1 VRHFITVNEL
11 LRINVIAEELSITS
25 IHKYYISH
33 YKEREQDMPKSKQQV
48 LNRDLHIRI
57 NESLENRIVQLAS
70 EHQMKSSQV
79 ARHILTKYVHDFS
92 TPSNLP
98 AWMR

>member
-1 VRHFITVNEL
+1 
-11 LRINVIAEELSITS
+11 VIPEELSITC
-25 IHKYYISH
+25 IHKYNISQ
-33 YKEREQDMPKSKQQV
+33 YKEREPYMPKNRQQV

-57 NESLENRIVQLAS
+57 NETLENRIVQLAS

-79 ARHILTKYVHDFS
+79 ARHILTRYVHDFS
-92 TPSNLP
+92 TPGNLP

>member
-1 VRHFITVNEL
+1 VRHFSTVSEL

-25 IHKYYISH
+25 IHKYYISQ

-57 NESLENRIVQLAS
+57 NESLENRIDQLATA
-70 EHQMKSSQV
+70 HQMKSSQV

-92 TPSNLP
+92 TPGNLP